1 MFKVNNMAKKK
12 KFKNLFADKASI
24 VIRMM
29 LQNPDREWVVRDFS
43 STDLLS
49 IGLAQEALQSM
60 EIKGYIERIKKGPKS
75 FSVLTN
81 PEKVINDWL
90 KWYHF
95 EKNEIDS
102 YYSPDE
108 NILKRLK
115 SVLKEQDYA
124 LTLHSGA
131 NLITSFVRTKDI
143 YLYVETENW
152 EKDILSIR
160 QSLGLKELV
169 RGGNIN
175 FIDPFYRNSIFNEI
189 QIIEDCPVVSNLQLY
204 LDLYHFQPRG
214 REHAEYLK
222 DILIGKINGVRS

>member
-43 STDLLS
+43 STELLS

-60 EIKGYIERIKKGPKS
+60 EIKEYIERIKKGPKS
-75 FSVLTN
+75 FSVLAN
-81 PEKVINDWL
+81 PEKLIADWL
-90 KWYHF
+90 KWYQF

-108 NILKRLK
+108 NILKKLK
-115 SVLKEQDYA
+115 SALKEQDYA

-131 NLITSFVRTKDI
+131 NLITSFVRTTDI
-143 YLYVETENW
+143 YVYIKTENW

-169 RGGNIN
+169 RGGNIR

-189 QIIEDCPVVSNLQLY
+189 QIIEDYPVVSNLQLY

-222 DILIGKINGVRS
+222 KILITKGEKFA

>member
-1 MFKVNNMAKKK
+1 MAEKK

-29 LQNPDREWVVRDFS
+29 LQNPKKRWVVRDFS
-43 STDLLS
+43 KTELLS
-49 IGLAQEALQSM
+49 IGMTQEVLRSM

-81 PEKVINDWL
+81 SKKLITDWL

-102 YYSPDE
+102 YYSPDK
-108 NILKRLK
+108 NFLKRLK
-115 SVLKEQDYA
+115 SVLKAQEYA

-131 NLITSFVRTKDI
+131 NLITSFVRTTDI
-143 YLYVETENW
+143 HVYLKTENW
-152 EKDILSIR
+152 EKDILKIR
-160 QSLGLKELV
+160 QDLGLKELV
-169 RGGNIN
+169 RGGNIH
-175 FIDPFYRNSIFNEI
+175 FLDPFYRNSIFSENQTI
-189 QIIEDCPVVSNLQLY
+189 DGYPVVSNLQLY

-222 DILIGKINGVRS
+222 NILIAKGEKFA